1 MGRYSQMDILQ
12 DPTKVAKTGDTMTG
26 NLALDGGKTVDD
38 IDLSGIPTTYVPLT
52 GATLTGNL
60 NFQLASIPVATDNA
74 TAATATVAVGGLY
87 RTNAD
92 PSVLMI
98 RTA

>member
-1 MGRYSQMDILQ
+1 MSRYTYAGVLDS
-12 DPTKVAKTGDTMTG
+12 TKVAKTGDTMSG
-26 NLALDGGKTVDD
+26 NLALDAGITVDG
-38 IDLSGIPTTYVPLT
+38 IDVSEIPTTYVPLN

-60 NFQLASIPVATDNA
+60 NFHLASIPVATDNA
-74 TAATATVAVGGLY
+74 TAATASVAVGGLY